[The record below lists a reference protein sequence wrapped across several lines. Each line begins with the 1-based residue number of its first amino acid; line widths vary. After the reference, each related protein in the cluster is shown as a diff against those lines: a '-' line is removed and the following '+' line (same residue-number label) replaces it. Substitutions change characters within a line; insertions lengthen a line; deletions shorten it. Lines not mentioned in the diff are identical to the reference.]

1 LTLSIIIDLVWGCKG
16 QRAVDNLR
24 KAYRDHLIAAGVN
37 QLWAAKVAANLSA
50 NDLKVI
56 TEIWSTWAETWQTL
70 HRDAT

>member
-1 LTLSIIIDLVWGCKG
+1 
-16 QRAVDNLR
+16 VDNLR

-37 QLWAAKVAANLSA
+37 QLWAAKVAANLSE

-70 HRDAT
+70 HQDAS